1 MSENALIT
9 LDETK
14 TNELFVMNGLDEFI
28 NKIKAEVEKAPNDI
42 STKSGRAEIASLA
55 FKVAKSKKEIERLGK
70 KAAEDAKKTIAA
82 INSERDR
89 GVAALQEIQDNIR
102 KPLTEW
108 EEAEEARVN
117 VHEERIKDIITLGNN
132 ASNWQNSDFLTLND
146 YLEKIGNFNFD
157 WQEFKNRAEAEIEKS
172 TLLVKSAI
180 ECRTRYDA
188 EQAELVKL
196 RAEQVAREQKER
208 DDKIAAE
215 AAEKARLEAERI
227 ANAARL
233 EAEAKA
239 KAEAD
244 KIEREKQDAIQR
256 AKKAEADRLAAELA
270 AKELAEK
277 VAADKLAAEKKAEAD
292 KQAAIEAERKRQA
305 DEAAKIAAETAKR
318 EADTKHKAKINNEAL
333 LGILSVIFSQPP
345 EDCTEYEKNTGKN
358 LIKAIASGQIAHV
371 KINY

>member
-9 LDETK
+9 LDENK

-28 NKIKAEVEKAPNDI
+28 NKIKAEVAKAPNDI

-89 GVAALQEIQDNIR
+89 GVSALQEIQDNIR

-108 EEAEEARVN
+108 EQEEEKRVA
-117 VHEERIKDIITLGNN
+117 VHERLLGDIKSSGEHCEL
-132 ASNWQNSDFLTLND
+132 NWQTEL
-146 YLEKIGNFNFD
+146 LERMQNELVIASSLSHD
-157 WQEFKNRAEAEIEKS
+157 WQEFKNRAEAEIKIATDKIS
-172 TLLVKSAI
+172 LAI
-180 ECRTRYDA
+180 EKRKKYDA
-188 EQAELVKL
+188 EQAELAKL
-196 RAEQVAREQKER
+196 RAEQTAREQKER

-244 KIEREKQDAIQR
+244 KIEREKQEAIER
-256 AKKAEADRLAAELA
+256 AKKAEADRLAA
-270 AKELAEK
+270 
-277 VAADKLAAEKKAEAD
+277 
-292 KQAAIEAERKRQA
+292 IEAERKRQT
-305 DEAAKIAAETAKR
+305 DEAAKIAEETAKR
-318 EADTKHKAKINNEAL
+318 EADTAHKAKINNEAL